1 MALDAYVCCDCI
13 EKGRI
18 RAPHPF
24 PERLCIGAD
33 GSPDVWTEDLSSDE
47 ECEMF
52 DTHWAWQWAEACEH
66 PRCHLVEHRL
76 GNISLIASLRGVVA
90 RLATEGE
97 WPILRQKVI
106 YSGIH
111 CADWLSREKVELL
124 ALELGE
130 VPERDWAPLN
140 KKEALWLRVFL
151 EQMEELIAASRIV
164 NKPIVF

>member
-1 MALDAYVCCDCI
+1 MGLDAYVCCDCI

-18 RAPHPF
+18 RTPHPF

-52 DTHWAWQWAEACEH
+52 DTHWAWQWAQACEH

-76 GNISLIASLRGVVA
+76 GNMSLVGCLRVA
-90 RLATEGE
+90 VAGLAKEGQ

-111 CADWLSREKVELL
+111 CGDWLKREEVELL
-124 ALELGE
+124 ALELRELRALDWRPFKGE
-130 VPERDWAPLN
+130 EVR
-140 KKEALWLRVFL
+140 FL
-151 EQMEELIAASRIV
+151 PDFLAQMEELIAASRSV